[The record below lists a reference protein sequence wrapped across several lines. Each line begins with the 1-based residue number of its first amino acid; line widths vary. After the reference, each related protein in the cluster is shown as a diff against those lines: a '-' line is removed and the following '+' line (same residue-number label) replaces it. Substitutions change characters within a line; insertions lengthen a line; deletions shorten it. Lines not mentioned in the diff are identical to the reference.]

1 MGIMDALQRLKEVLA
16 YSGLSVRA
24 FAIKCGVSQPT
35 LDKQFKGLRGISIET
50 MMSVLYAFPEISAE
64 WLMRGNGD
72 MIIKTQQNSAELERI
87 NKLVNTIATLQDTID
102 AKSDSIATLTERIK
116 QLESQLNTK

>member
-1 MGIMDALQRLKEVLA
+1 MDALQRLKEVLA

-24 FAIKCGVSQPT
+24 FSIKCGVSQPT
-35 LDKQFKGLRGISIET
+35 LDKQFKGLRGVSIET

-72 MIIKTQQNSAELERI
+72 MIIKAQPNSAELERI
-87 NKLVNTIATLQDTID
+87 NKLVDTIATLQETINL
-102 AKSDSIATLTERIK
+102 KNETIATLSERNK
-116 QLESQLNTK
+116 QLEAQLSTK

>member
-1 MGIMDALQRLKEVLA
+1 MDTLQRLKEVLA

-35 LDKQFKGLRGISIET
+35 LDKQFKGLRGISIDT
-50 MMSVLYAFPEISAE
+50 MMSVLYAFPEVSAE

-72 MIIKTQQNSAELERI
+72 MIIKTQPNSAELERM
-87 NKLVNTIATLQDTID
+87 NKLIDTITTLQDTIN
-102 AKSDSIATLTERIK
+102 AKNESIATLKDRIK
-116 QLESQLNTK
+116 QLESQLNK